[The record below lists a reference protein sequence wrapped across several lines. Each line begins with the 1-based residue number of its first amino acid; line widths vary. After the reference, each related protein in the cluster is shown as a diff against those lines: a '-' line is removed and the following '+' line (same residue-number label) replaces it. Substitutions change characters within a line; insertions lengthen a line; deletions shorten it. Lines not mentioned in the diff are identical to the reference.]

1 MNDNIMKE
9 INQKLKELN
18 KKADTY
24 MVSKVQS
31 LRDVGSGMKQV
42 INEIT
47 ELMNPTQIH
56 IEAYLQEDELN
67 KILTQIKQEV
77 LIEVGVEGVKAD
89 MSLKYNNAVLT
100 KGICEGGRT
109 NKAYFDKVISTLENM
124 GYKRANFKIEVA

>member
-1 MNDNIMKE
+1 MKE

-24 MVSKVQS
+24 MVSKMQS

-42 INEIT
+42 INELKMI
-47 ELMNPTQIH
+47 
-56 IEAYLQEDELN
+56 IEPLPDVESAHLHEDEL
-67 KILTQIKQEV
+67 KIILTQIKQDI
-77 LIEVGVEGVKAD
+77 LIEVGVEGVKRD
-89 MSLKYNNAVLT
+89 MNLKYNNT
-100 KGICEGGRT
+100 TITRGICEGGRT